1 MMPDFIMDGVWI
13 INARRE
19 TESSDGV
26 GEFIGLVGGIL
37 IGLIVA
43 YAVICIV
50 QYLLNRDVEDKWALA
65 LIIPILF
72 VTSFLGWI
80 GGKELERNLSAGDTV
95 YDVMIGDNVSFNE
108 FTERYEIV
116 EQNGNIYTVKERTN
130 R

>member
-72 VTSFLGWI
+72 LTSFLGWI
-80 GGKELERNLSAGDTV
+80 GGKELERNLSTGDTV
-95 YDVMIGDNVSFNE
+95 YDVMIGDNVSFND
-108 FTERYEIV
+108 FTEQYEIV

>member
-1 MMPDFIMDGVWI
+1 MIMDGVWI
-13 INARRE
+13 INVRRE
-19 TESSDGV
+19 TESSDGE

-50 QYLLNRDVEDKWALA
+50 QYLLNCDVEDKWALA

-108 FTERYEIV
+108 FNEQYEIIS
-116 EQNGNIYTVKERTN
+116 QNGNIYTVKERMK
-130 R
+130 

>member
-1 MMPDFIMDGVWI
+1 MSDVIMDGVWI

-26 GEFIGLVGGIL
+26 GEFIGLVGGIF

-50 QYLLNRDVEDKWALA
+50 QYLLNCDVEDKWALV
-65 LIIPILF
+65 LIISILF

-80 GGKELERNLSAGDTV
+80 GGKELERNLSACDVV

-108 FTERYEIV
+108 FNEQYEIIS
-116 EQNGNIYTVKERTN
+116 QNGNIYTVKERMK
-130 R
+130 

>member
-13 INARRE
+13 INVRQE
-19 TESSDGV
+19 NENSDGV

>member
-1 MMPDFIMDGVWI
+1 MMSDVIMDGVWI
-13 INARRE
+13 INVRQE
-19 TESSDGV
+19 NENSDGV
-26 GEFIGLVGGIL
+26 GEFTGLVGGIL

-43 YAVICIV
+43 YAVICIM

-95 YDVMIGDNVSFNE
+95 YDVIIGDNVSFNE
-108 FTERYEIV
+108 FTEQYEII
-116 EQNGNIYTVKERTN
+116 EQNGNIYTVKERTE
-130 R
+130 

>member
-13 INARRE
+13 INVRRE
-19 TESSDGV
+19 IESSDGA
-26 GEFIGLVGGIL
+26 GEFTGLVGGIL

-50 QYLLNRDVEDKWALA
+50 QYLLNCDVEDKWALA
-65 LIIPILF
+65 LVIPILF
-72 VTSFLGWI
+72 ITSFLGWI

-116 EQNGNIYTVKERTN
+116 EQNGNIYTVKERTK
-130 R
+130 

>member
-19 TESSDGV
+19 TESSDGA

-43 YAVICIV
+43 YAVISIV
-50 QYLLNRDVEDKWALA
+50 QYLPNCDFEDKWALV

-80 GGKELERNLSAGDTV
+80 GGKELERNLSACDVV
-95 YDVMIGDNVSFNE
+95 YDVMIGDNVPFNE
-108 FTERYEIV
+108 FTEQYEIV
-116 EQNGNIYTVKERTN
+116 EQNGNIYTVKERTK
-130 R
+130 

>member
-72 VTSFLGWI
+72 LTSFLGWI
-80 GGKELERNLSAGDTV
+80 GGKELERNLSTGDTV

-108 FTERYEIV
+108 FNEQYEIIS
-116 EQNGNIYTVKERTN
+116 QNGNIYTVKERTK
-130 R
+130 

>member
-1 MMPDFIMDGVWI
+1 MSDVIMDGVWI
-13 INARRE
+13 INVRQE
-19 TESSDGV
+19 NENSDGV

-43 YAVICIV
+43 YAVVCIV

-80 GGKELERNLSAGDTV
+80 GGKELERNLSTGDTV

-108 FTERYEIV
+108 FNEQYEIIS
-116 EQNGNIYTVKERTN
+116 QNGNIYTVKERMK
-130 R
+130 